1 VIFKQIIVTFVTA
14 VKMEN
19 RIQKIIEKQGVSL
32 NAFAQEIGVNRS
44 TISHILTG
52 RNKPSVEV
60 LQKILKRFPELS
72 SDWLLLGNGG
82 MYAKKN
88 SSETPSSTKNT
99 PKLES
104 KSLEKVVVFY
114 TDNTFKEY
122 NPY

>member
-1 VIFKQIIVTFVTA
+1 
-14 VKMEN
+14 MEN
-19 RIQKIIEKQGVSL
+19 RIQKIIDKQGISL

-60 LQKILKRFPELS
+60 LQKILKRFPSLS

-82 MYAKKN
+82 MHSEN
-88 SSETPSSTKNT
+88 ESSVTPSSPKNT

-104 KSLEKVVVFY
+104 KSVEKVVVFY
-114 TDNTFKEY
+114 TDNTFQEY
-122 NPY
+122 NLS

>member
-1 VIFKQIIVTFVTA
+1 
-14 VKMEN
+14 MEN

-82 MYAKKN
+82 MYAKKD
-88 SSETPSSTKNT
+88 SSETPSSPKNI
-99 PKLES
+99 PKAEL
-104 KSLEKVVVFY
+104 KSVEKVVVFY
-114 TDNTFKEY
+114 ADNTFQEY
-122 NPY
+122 KPS